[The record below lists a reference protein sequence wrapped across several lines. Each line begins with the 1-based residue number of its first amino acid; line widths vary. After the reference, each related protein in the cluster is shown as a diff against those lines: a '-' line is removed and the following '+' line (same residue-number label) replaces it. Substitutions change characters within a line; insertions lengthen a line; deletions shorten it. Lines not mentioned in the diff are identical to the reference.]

1 MKRYINYS
9 IIYAVLAL
17 VGGVFYREFTKMNGY
32 TAWTSL
38 SVVHT
43 HYFILGMM
51 FFLIL
56 GLVSFNVNFK
66 SNFYREFTKMN
77 GYTAWTSLSVV
88 HTHYFI
94 LGMMFFLILGLVSF
108 NVNFKS
114 NRAVLFYNVGLN
126 LTAIMLVVRGIV
138 QVLDLNVVSAVISG
152 IAGIGHMILGVSLI
166 LILLDIKKSV

>member
-9 IIYAVLAL
+9 IVYAILAL

-32 TAWTSL
+32 TAWTTL

-56 GLVSFNVNFK
+56 GLVS
-66 SNFYREFTKMN
+66 MN
-77 GYTAWTSLSVV
+77 INLK
-88 HTHYFI
+88 I
-94 LGMMFFLILGLVSF
+94 
-108 NVNFKS
+108 
-114 NRAVLFYNVGLN
+114 NRAVLFYNIGLN

-138 QVLDLNVVSAVISG
+138 QVLGFKVVSTLISG
-152 IAGIGHMILGVSLI
+152 IAGIGHIVLGVSLI
-166 LILLDIKKSV
+166 LILLDIKKACIE

>member
-9 IIYAVLAL
+9 IVYAILAL
-17 VGGVFYREFTKMNGY
+17 VGGVFYREFTKMNDY
-32 TAWTSL
+32 TSWSTL

-56 GLVSFNVNFK
+56 GLVSLNVNLK
-66 SNFYREFTKMN
+66 
-77 GYTAWTSLSVV
+77 
-88 HTHYFI
+88 I
-94 LGMMFFLILGLVSF
+94 
-108 NVNFKS
+108 
-114 NRAVLFYNVGLN
+114 NRAVLFYNIGFN

-152 IAGIGHMILGVSLI
+152 IAGIGHIILGVSLI
-166 LILLDIKKSV
+166 LILLDIKKGRIKGGL

>member
-9 IIYAVLAL
+9 IVYAILAL

-32 TAWTSL
+32 TAWTIL

-51 FFLIL
+51 FFLVL
-56 GLVSFNVNFK
+56 GIVS
-66 SNFYREFTKMN
+66 TC
-77 GYTAWTSLSVV
+77 V
-88 HTHYFI
+88 HFR
-94 LGMMFFLILGLVSF
+94 
-108 NVNFKS
+108 S

-138 QVLDLNVVSAVISG
+138 QVLDLDVVSALISG
-152 IAGIGHMILGVSLI
+152 ITGIGHIILNI
-166 LILLDIKKSV
+166 